1 MPPASLF
8 RHAPRAARALFL
20 TALCSAPAARAGDT
34 FWGIHLD
41 RSCAVGDRTS
51 HSSHG
56 TQDRQ
61 TITTA
66 PPQPRET
73 NSEHLE
79 VTYTAVHEVLAV
91 TAAGRPR
98 SLLLHIDRLTTD
110 DGSGPQE
117 QFSPGTLVT
126 ATVDGERTVYRL
138 GREELEGT
146 LSDALDLAGAKLPSL
161 KEPSEDTVFLNKNPR
176 KPGEQWDADAKRLA
190 DAIEATSPF
199 IIDPVTSSARIRF
212 DGPVV
217 ENAIPSL
224 ATTTTFSISPAAF
237 RNNPA
242 TKLTGSLLN
251 STTTRV
257 HPIDPALPLLK
268 ESIDTSMKLVQRTIA
283 GPQPTNSETTFKRRI
298 VHHILPLPAKT
309 KQP

>member
-1 MPPASLF
+1 MPPAQIHRPAF
-8 RHAPRAARALFL
+8 RAAALFA
-20 TALCSAPAARAGDT
+20 TALLHLPAARAGDT
-34 FWGIHLD
+34 LWGIHLD
-41 RSCAVGDRTS
+41 RPCAIGDRTS

-56 TQDRQ
+56 TQDRH

-66 PPQPRET
+66 PPQPRESST
-73 NSEHLE
+73 EHME
-79 VTYTAVHEVLAV
+79 VTYTAIHEVLEI
-91 TAAGRPR
+91 TPAGRPR
-98 SLLLHIDRLTTD
+98 TLLLRIDRLTTD

-117 QFSPGTLVT
+117 QFKPGTLVT
-126 ATVDGERTVYRL
+126 ATVDGDRTIYRL
-138 GREELEGT
+138 GREELDGT

-161 KEPSEDTVFLNKNPR
+161 REPSEDAVFLNHIPR
-176 KPGEQWDADAKRLA
+176 KPGEKWDADAKRLA

-199 IIDPVTSSARIRF
+199 IIDPITSSAHIRF

-217 ENAIPSL
+217 ENAIPAL
-224 ATTTTFSISPAAF
+224 ATTATFSISPGSF

-242 TKLTGSLLN
+242 ARLTGSLLT
-251 STTTRV
+251 STTERI

-283 GPQPTNSETTFKRRI
+283 GPQPTNTETTFKRQT
-298 VHHILPLPAKT
+298 VHHILPLPAKG